1 MQKIE
6 ETSNNNNGDNNN
18 SVTTPQKKT
27 PLIGKLNGK
36 RIFVKDSKN
45 PPVTF
50 KDFKNSNNN
59 NNNTENN
66 GVINTTN
73 QNGIAG

>member
-6 ETSNNNNGDNNN
+6 EISTNNNNGDNNN
-18 SVTTPQKKT
+18 NNTQTQQQQQSTTVKT

-50 KDFKNSNNN
+50 KDFKNSNNLN
-59 NNNTENN
+59 EINSN
-66 GVINTTN
+66 GVS
-73 QNGIAG
+73 